1 MCPST
6 DPLSPP
12 SSFSSQL
19 WDIAGQDRFGA
30 IYRVYYKDAFGAL
43 LVFDLS
49 RPETFTSVLK
59 WKREL
64 DSKVTL
70 PNGSPLPVLLLANK
84 CDLPESTVDKA
95 QLDAFCTEHGFIGW
109 IDTSA
114 KTNHNVEE
122 AVKRLVGDV
131 LTHTEAFEAQ
141 KSAAAVAAAVP
152 GQVKL
157 AGLSPEPAAKKGCC

>member
-1 MCPST
+1 MQVTVQPGHISGTIQANASKSAMQRAC
-6 DPLSPP
+6 
-12 SSFSSQL
+12 
-19 WDIAGQDRFGA
+19 AA
-30 IYRVYYKDAFGAL
+30 AL
-43 LVFDLS
+43 LSNGTTIIHNPGISNDDKAALDII
-49 RPETFTSVLK
+49 RQLGATVL
-59 WKREL
+59 
-64 DSKVTL
+64 TL

-122 AVKRLVGDV
+122 AVRRLVGDV